1 MHIRRAAWPWR
12 IQRAQSCKQS
22 CTPVLPDP
30 LISPVMHGL
39 QSHMSQSHCASCST
53 LPEVLT
59 YRSCSTVHAMCRV
72 TGFASCQCAKHGVL
86 AEQACDR
93 SGSTHM
99 RRDTANFARDAP
111 TLGRLAGTGAGDR
124 EEDDCFTSF
133 TFSRVFG
140 PDASQ
145 QDFYRATAAPMVRGL
160 MDSGLSSVMMAYG
173 VSGAGKT
180 YTMEVRHS

>member
-1 MHIRRAAWPWR
+1 MRPFWLDPHAPRYRKLCARRADAGAPCR
-12 IQRAQSCKQS
+12 
-22 CTPVLPDP
+22 
-30 LISPVMHGL
+30 H
-39 QSHMSQSHCASCST
+39 
-53 LPEVLT
+53 
-59 YRSCSTVHAMCRV
+59 RS
-72 TGFASCQCAKHGVL
+72 
-86 AEQACDR
+86 
-93 SGSTHM
+93 
-99 RRDTANFARDAP
+99 
-111 TLGRLAGTGAGDR
+111 GDR